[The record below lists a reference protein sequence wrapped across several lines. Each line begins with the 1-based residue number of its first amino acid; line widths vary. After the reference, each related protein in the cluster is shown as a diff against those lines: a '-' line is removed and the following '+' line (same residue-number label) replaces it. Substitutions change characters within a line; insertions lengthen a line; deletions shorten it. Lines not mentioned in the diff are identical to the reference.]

1 MIDLP
6 LPERGVDI
14 KMIFTT
20 KKIFV
25 KHFQAQEFMAFMFYD
40 LFAFS
45 KSPETEPNKKFP
57 CIQVAGRYDSTFP

>member
-1 MIDLP
+1 MIL
-6 LPERGVDI
+6 
-14 KMIFTT
+14 TN
-20 KKIFV
+20 KIFV
-25 KHFQAQEFMAFMFYD
+25 RHFQAQEFMAFMFYD